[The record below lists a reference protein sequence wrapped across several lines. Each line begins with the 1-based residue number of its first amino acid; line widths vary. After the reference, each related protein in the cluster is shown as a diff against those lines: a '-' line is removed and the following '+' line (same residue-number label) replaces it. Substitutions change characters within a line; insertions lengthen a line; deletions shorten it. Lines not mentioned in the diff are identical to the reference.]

1 MLLPPD
7 PRRFSFTSNES
18 AVSSSSSLSDIW
30 AGTGGGGAGQESV
43 WSADMSLGLYT
54 GQAGASHANSP
65 VSDCSSV
72 SPGPCSTPPSAA
84 PSSSIT
90 AVPEHTS
97 PGMEYVPI
105 WLKHLRLHKYT
116 DFIMGL
122 SYQELMQITEE
133 KLINFNVTKGARR
146 KILLS
151 IDKLSERPKT
161 WKF

>member
-1 MLLPPD
+1 MYLKSMILNNLI
-7 PRRFSFTSNES
+7 SE
-18 AVSSSSSLSDIW
+18 IQ
-30 AGTGGGGAGQESV
+30 G
-43 WSADMSLGLYT
+43 Y
-54 GQAGASHANSP
+54 

-90 AVPEHTS
+90 AVPELTS

-133 KLINFNVTKGARR
+133 KLINLNVTKGDRL
-146 KILLS
+146 KILAN
-151 IDKLSERPKT
+151 RPLGI
-161 WKF
+161 

>member
-1 MLLPPD
+1 MTWLLGEILTYLPGM
-7 PRRFSFTSNES
+7 RQ
-18 AVSSSSSLSDIW
+18 
-30 AGTGGGGAGQESV
+30 GGAAQVCTRS
-43 WSADMSLGLYT
+43 MILYNFISEIQ
-54 GQAGASHANSP
+54 GY

-90 AVPEHTS
+90 AVPELTS

-133 KLINFNVTKGARR
+133 KLINLNVTKGDRL
-146 KILLS
+146 KILAN
-151 IDKLSERPKT
+151 RPLGI
-161 WKF
+161 

>member
-1 MLLPPD
+1 MLQYQVLKLTFNKESLICLC
-7 PRRFSFTSNES
+7 RRQSGDDLVTRRDSDLFAWHE
-18 AVSSSSSLSDIW
+18 ARRRSSGVYLKSMILNNLISEIQ
-30 AGTGGGGAGQESV
+30 G
-43 WSADMSLGLYT
+43 Y
-54 GQAGASHANSP
+54 

-133 KLINFNVTKGARR
+133 KLINLNVTKGDRL
-146 KILLS
+146 KILAN
-151 IDKLSERPKT
+151 RPLGI
-161 WKF
+161 